1 MWTLKRGHRH
11 LGPDTL
17 AEYMD
22 GRLGAVARTRVDQQL
37 AACTDCREELEELH
51 ATVALLQ
58 QLPVEPAPRSF
69 TLPVPPARQA
79 SRPPSLRP
87 SAPLRMPQW
96 VYAGAASAA
105 AVVLAVLISAD
116 ATGLLETGTPPVER
130 GIADETAAASAAQAP
145 LIQESAQGPAATVA
159 SKPEISLQSS
169 AAAPLVEAAPA
180 APEAAMAAPE
190 PPQAAP
196 EAALAAPEAAIT
208 PDAARAEEM
217 PSPITAAGTGQAV
230 DAVKAPPA
238 TAATSASTPPGA
250 DLPTSKPH
258 AGLAPVVEPGGT
270 ATTWRVVEG
279 VAAALGLVFLGGLL
293 MRRRS
298 QRGARF
304 D

>member
-1 MWTLKRGHRH
+1 MWTLRRSHRH

-37 AACTDCREELEELH
+37 AACTNCREELAELQ

-58 QLPVEPAPRSF
+58 QLPVEPMPRSF

-79 SRPPSLRP
+79 SLRP

-130 GIADETAAASAAQAP
+130 GIADATAAASAVQAP

-159 SKPEISLQSS
+159 LKPEVSLQS
-169 AAAPLVEAAPA
+169 AAPAPLVEAAPPAPEAAMAASEPPQA

-190 PPQAAP
+190 
-196 EAALAAPEAAIT
+196 AAIT
-208 PDAARAEEM
+208 SDAARAEETS
-217 PSPITAAGTGQAV
+217 SPLPAAGTGQAV
-230 DAVKAPPA
+230 DAVQAPPA
-238 TAATSASTPPGA
+238 TAATSASAPPGP
-250 DLPTSKPH
+250 DVPTSKPQT
-258 AGLAPVVEPGGT
+258 GPPPVVEPVGT
-270 ATTWRVVEG
+270 PTTWRVVEG

-298 QRGARF
+298 HRGVRF